1 MLTITKAQLDLLQQ
15 KMEAELAYL
24 TKESHAEMSPE
35 LKMSYIGIDGIAGD
49 AAVADTMVDI
59 DNAIIGLHLQKISDL
74 NAALERLAS
83 NAYAIC
89 VDCGGEIA
97 YQRLL
102 AYPTAKR
109 CMDCQNLH
117 EKTYVSEPRRSI

>member
-1 MLTITKAQLDLLQQ
+1 MLTINKQQLDLLQQ
-15 KMEAELAYL
+15 KMAAELAHL
-24 TKESHAEMSPE
+24 TKQSHAEMSPE
-35 LKMSYIGIDGIAGD
+35 LKMSYIGIDGITGD

-74 NAALERLAS
+74 NAALERIAN

-89 VDCGGEIA
+89 IDCGGEIA

-109 CMDCQNLH
+109 CIDCQSLH
-117 EKTYVSEPRRSI
+117 EKAFISEPKRSI

>member
-1 MLTITKAQLDLLQQ
+1 MLTMNKQQLELLQQ

-24 TKESHAEMSPE
+24 TKQSHAEMSPE

-74 NAALERLAS
+74 NVALERIAS
-83 NAYAIC
+83 NAYGIC
-89 VDCGGEIA
+89 IDCGGEIA

-109 CMDCQNLH
+109 CMDCQNLR
-117 EKTYVSEPRRSI
+117 EKTYVSEPKRSI

>member
-1 MLTITKAQLDLLQQ
+1 MLSLTKAQLDLLQQ

-83 NAYAIC
+83 NTYAIC

-102 AYPTAKR
+102 AYPAAQR

-117 EKTYVSEPRRSI
+117 EKTYVSEPKRSI